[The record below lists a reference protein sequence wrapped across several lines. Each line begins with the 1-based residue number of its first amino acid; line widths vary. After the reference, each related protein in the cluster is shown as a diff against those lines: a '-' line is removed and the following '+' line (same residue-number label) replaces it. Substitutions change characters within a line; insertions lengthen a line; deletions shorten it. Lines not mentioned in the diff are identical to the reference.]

1 MFMKFSAV
9 SMEFVMKHIRA
20 FLFLAILV
28 IASLAC
34 GLFGGGGGGSEDVIS
49 PGIESPSEGVSPSSG
64 SEGDEDVHE
73 NEFPLPPNV
82 ENYMDLGTAGINF
95 QTTMSLDEVVNFYRG
110 AFEDAGYD
118 ERDITTVVN
127 DTTFSIVW
135 DGHPS
140 GQAIVVQGVD
150 LGDGTVNVNVRFEDV

>member
-1 MFMKFSAV
+1 MFMKLNAV
-9 SMEFVMKHIRA
+9 SMEVAMKHIKV
-20 FLFLAILV
+20 FLFLVVLV

-34 GLFGGGGGGSEDVIS
+34 GLFGGGNGGSEDVTS
-49 PGIESPSEGVSPSSG
+49 PGVESSSEGVSPSSG
-64 SEGDEDVHE
+64 SEGDAESYD

-82 ENYMDLGTAGINF
+82 ENYMDLGNGGINY
-95 QTTMSLDEVVNFYRG
+95 QTTISLDEVVSFYRD
-110 AFEDAGYD
+110 AFKEAGYD

-135 DGHPS
+135 DGHSS
-140 GQAIVVQGVD
+140 GRAIVVQGVD